1 MNEIEITIKIL
12 NTPNHDFLPMG
23 KSFNFIIN
31 PNDIFQNLYDLI
43 NEKIKE
49 YIIIP
54 PFLTF
59 SLLTNE
65 KNKINL
71 NDIINSS
78 FTTDHHLDIIDRN
91 ENIFYLY
98 FHNFTFDNKFDI
110 LFDNNLNN
118 SNINIKKQN
127 EYI

>member
-23 KSFNFIIN
+23 KSFNFSIDKN
-31 PNDIFQNLYDLI
+31 VIFQNLYDLI

-49 YIIIP
+49 YIIVP

-59 SLLTNE
+59 SLVTSE

-71 NDIINSS
+71 NDTINSS
-78 FTTDHHLDIIDRN
+78 FTTDHRLDIIDRN
-91 ENIFYLY
+91 ENIFHLY
-98 FHNFTFDNKFDI
+98 FHNLVFDT
-110 LFDNNLNN
+110 
-118 SNINIKKQN
+118 
-127 EYI
+127 